1 MSDIPGTTRDRRECL
16 GRIGDTTF
24 KLIDT
29 AGIDGQRIHNGT
41 KDTVTTQM
49 MNQTWQ
55 AAQHADL
62 ILLVMDARV
71 GVTTDWIETARWLR
85 KASSANKVLVV
96 ANKLEGDSWDYD
108 GSPILE
114 NLFEVSRVGFGPAV
128 AVSAL
133 HGEGFADL
141 AIKIEELQAAK
152 RRSMGLPERINDTDD
167 DGMLDDD
174 KPLQLAILGRQNV
187 GKVRTPPNVV
197 VLYIF
202 FRSSCPLYII
212 LEFKYPMVSHPSSFP
227 FVRPTLVIFLTYF

>member
-1 MSDIPGTTRDRRECL
+1 VSDIPGTTRDRRECL

-24 KLIDT
+24 RLIDT
-29 AGIDGQRIHNGT
+29 AGIDGSRIHNGT
-41 KDTVTTQM
+41 KDTVTSQM

-62 ILLVMDARV
+62 ILLVLDARV

-85 KASSANKVLVV
+85 KASSGHKVLVV

-114 NLFEVSRVGFGPAV
+114 NLMEVSRVGFGPAV

-133 HGEGFADL
+133 HGEGFAEL
-141 AIKIEELQAAK
+141 AIKIQELQAAK
-152 RRSMGLPERINDTDD
+152 RREMGLPENRNDIDD
-167 DGMLDDD
+167 DVLNDD

-187 GKVRTPPNVV
+187 GKVSNSQNGLCFL
-197 VLYIF
+197 LYH
-202 FRSSCPLYII
+202 
-212 LEFKYPMVSHPSSFP
+212 VSRVHHC
-227 FVRPTLVIFLTYF
+227 L